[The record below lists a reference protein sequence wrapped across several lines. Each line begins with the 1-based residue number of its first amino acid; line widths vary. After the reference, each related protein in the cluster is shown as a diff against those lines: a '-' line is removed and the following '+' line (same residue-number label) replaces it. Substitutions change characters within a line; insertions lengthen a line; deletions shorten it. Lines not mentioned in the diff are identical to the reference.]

1 MSHTVGEEAGAG
13 TDMDEELTRMLG
25 TPDPVRVPEAVLQ
38 RLWFRI
44 RLFALKNRN

>member
-1 MSHTVGEEAGAG
+1 MPHAVGEEAEVGN
-13 TDMDEELTRMLG
+13 DMDEELTRMLG

-44 RLFALKNRN
+44 RLFSLRNRN